1 MTTLGS
7 GHASVIRT
15 TPDPLRWLADDGGL
29 LWPVVRPFDP
39 AAVDSAAPGIW
50 RYRAALDVDPDAAAL
65 TLGEG
70 GTPLIEAR
78 LDGAAVHFK
87 LDFLQPTGSYKDRGF
102 AALFTV
108 LRHAGVRSVV
118 EDSSGNAG
126 ASAAAYGAASGI
138 AVTLCLPADAGGG
151 VRIAQALAFGATIDR
166 TAPTRAAAAE
176 RARRMADA
184 GAVYAS
190 HVYHPAYLAGQQTI
204 AFEIW
209 RQLGRAPD
217 DVVVPLG
224 HGGLLL
230 GLALGFQALLDGGC
244 IDRRPRLH
252 GVQAAAQ
259 APIATAF
266 AHGAARP
273 TPFVDRTDPAAPT
286 IAAGIAI
293 TDPPRGAAVLA
304 AVRRSGG
311 TVRAVDEA
319 TIRAGQA
326 ALASLGWLVEPT
338 SAVVASTATALA
350 RSGGPGA
357 RVVAVLT
364 GSGLKDGLSHAAVP
378 VDVTPRVA
386 ESREHDRKG

>member
-1 MTTLGS
+1 MTSPALGHV
-7 GHASVIRT
+7 GAIRT
-15 TPDPLRWLADDGGL
+15 THDPLSWMAEDGGL
-29 LWPVVRPFDP
+29 LWPAVRPFDP
-39 AAVDSAAPGIW
+39 AAVDDAASGIW
-50 RYRAALDVDPDAAAL
+50 RYRAALDVDADAPAL

-70 GTPLIEAR
+70 GTPLIAAP

-102 AALFTV
+102 ATLFTA
-108 LRHAGVRSVV
+108 LRHAGVPSVV

-138 AVTLCLPADAGGG
+138 AVTLCLPADTAHG

-166 TAPTRAAAAE
+166 TGPTRAAAAE
-176 RARRMADA
+176 RARVMADA

-190 HVYHPAYLAGQQTI
+190 HVYHPAYLTGQQTV

-209 RQLGRAPD
+209 QQLGRAPD

-230 GLALGFQALLDGGC
+230 GLALGFQALLDGNC

-252 GVQAAAQ
+252 GVQAAVQ
-259 APIATAF
+259 APIAAAF
-266 AHGAARP
+266 ASGAARP
-273 TPFVDRTDPAAPT
+273 ARSGSPPVPAAPT
-286 IAAGIAI
+286 VAGGIAI
-293 TDPPRGAAVLA
+293 TDPPRGEAVLA

-326 ALASLGWLVEPT
+326 ALGSLGWFVEPT

-364 GSGLKDGLSHAAVP
+364 GSGLKDAVP
-378 VDVTPRVA
+378 RAVLPQDVVPRFVV
-386 ESREHDRKG
+386 SHDRKG